1 MVVRGG
7 GAWEGR
13 RRGEMEEMAWEGMMR
28 WLYAFQVLACALVLY
43 SSRAFV
49 IRKAAGGGVAVEK
62 TAATIAAPRRV
73 TCSSS
78 FIVFQRAFLTVFLLA
93 SSKYNRES
101 TGGREGG
108 REFFWFVFL
117 NWILLFCALCH
128 HFQRALVKIQ
138 RD

>member
-1 MVVRGG
+1 
-7 GAWEGR
+7 
-13 RRGEMEEMAWEGMMR
+13 MEEMAWEGMMR

-49 IRKAAGGGVAVEK
+49 IRKGGGGGGGGGVAMEK

-73 TCSSS
+73 TYSSA

-101 TGGREGG
+101 TGGREEGYFFG
-108 REFFWFVFL
+108 LSFLTGFFCSVLSAIIFREHW
-117 NWILLFCALCH
+117 
-128 HFQRALVKIQ
+128 
-138 RD
+138 

>member
-7 GAWEGR
+7 GAGEGR

-49 IRKAAGGGVAVEK
+49 IRKAGGGVAMEK

-73 TCSSS
+73 TSSA

-101 TGGREGG
+101 TGGRDEGY
-108 REFFWFVFL
+108 FFGFSF
-117 NWILLFCALCH
+117 
-128 HFQRALVKIQ
+128 
-138 RD
+138 